1 MSIAMFHDLKVN
13 HEISWVPGFPVVFPV
28 VVPFHFEDLGQAHA
42 LLQKSIASLAPERR
56 SASAKPWISVK
67 WYPLVN

>member
-13 HEISWVPGFPVVFPV
+13 HEISWVPGFPV

-56 SASAKPWISVK
+56 GASAK
-67 WYPLVN
+67 L